1 MRAAPRAK
9 RNTSLL
15 HEPVVLLIP
24 QEPDILQAL
33 CCFAQNRAA
42 RADRAR
48 TKPDMSSQRGFY
60 GWKLVFIL
68 WLLDFLNMGFP
79 LYGGAVI
86 NTYMLKEIP
95 MSRSAFGLGFTLLN
109 LFVGIPSILVGAS
122 IVRWGIR
129 KTFGIGSALI
139 LIGALWLSLVASKPW
154 HYWVG
159 FGALTAMGISFGTIV
174 PAATAI
180 TRWFSR
186 YRGRTMAVTL
196 SASGFAGFIVAPTIN
211 RILTANG
218 GNWRQAWAIVAV
230 ISVLSAT
237 VAFLFVRERPEDL
250 GQSVDGGPGESPS
263 AKMSAAAAR
272 VTRFQWEPEQAYQ
285 TRAYWMI
292 LVGAIACQFPFFFFT
307 AHWLLH
313 LKGLGVR
320 PADAAFAMGLFT
332 LGAVF
337 GRLIGG
343 WLMDGMEGRYA
354 FMLGFCCYFLGSFL
368 AIRVSPEALWIAYF
382 AAILYGTGF
391 GWTFICLNTLTG
403 HYYGPAAFPKV
414 NGMMLVLA
422 AFFCSPAGYLGGKL
436 FDVYQSY
443 KVAFEINSA
452 LAGIGIAALFFA
464 QMPEPPETEIPLH
477 EQVSRGEGKKIGW
490 ETRIRT

>member
-1 MRAAPRAK
+1 M
-9 RNTSLL
+9 TS
-15 HEPVVLLIP
+15 E
-24 QEPDILQAL
+24 
-33 CCFAQNRAA
+33 
-42 RADRAR
+42 
-48 TKPDMSSQRGFY
+48 RGFY

-95 MSRSAFGLGFTLLN
+95 LSRSDFGMGYTVLN

-139 LIGALWLSLVASKPW
+139 LAGALWLSLIASNRW
-154 HYWVG
+154 HYWMG
-159 FGALTAMGISFGTIV
+159 FGVLTATGISFGTII

-196 SASGFAGFIVAPTIN
+196 SASGFAGFFVAPLIN

-218 GNWRQAWAIVAV
+218 GNWRQAWAIVAG
-230 ISVLSAT
+230 ISVLSAI

-250 GQSVDGGPGESPS
+250 GQMVDGGPGAAPS
-263 AKMSAAAAR
+263 ANATAASER
-272 VTRFQWEPEQAYQ
+272 VTRFSWEPHQVYG
-285 TRAYWMI
+285 TFAYWMI

-307 AHWLLH
+307 AHWILH
-313 LKGLGVR
+313 LKGAGISS
-320 PADAAFAMGLFT
+320 ADAAWAMGLFT

-343 WLMDGMEGRYA
+343 WLMDAMEGRYA

-368 AIRVSPEALWIAYF
+368 AIRASPEGLWVAYS

-391 GWTFICLNTLTG
+391 GWTFICLTTVTG
-403 HYYGPAAFPKV
+403 HYFGHAAFPKV
-414 NGMMLVLA
+414 SGMMLVLA
-422 AFFCSPAGYLGGKL
+422 AIFCSPAGYLGGRL
-436 FDVYQSY
+436 FDLYHSY
-443 KVAFEINSA
+443 RLAFEVNSG
-452 LAGIGIAALFFA
+452 LAAMGIVALFFA
-464 QMPEPPETEIPLH
+464 RMPQPSEARIP
-477 EQVSRGEGKKIGW
+477 
-490 ETRIRT
+490 IRK

>member
-1 MRAAPRAK
+1 MTLELHAPIGPRT
-9 RNTSLL
+9 NT
-15 HEPVVLLIP
+15 
-24 QEPDILQAL
+24 
-33 CCFAQNRAA
+33 
-42 RADRAR
+42 
-48 TKPDMSSQRGFY
+48 DMTSERGFY
-60 GWKLVFIL
+60 GWKLVLVL

-95 MSRSAFGLGFTLLN
+95 MSRSSFGLGFTLLN

-129 KTFGIGSALI
+129 RTFGIGSALI
-139 LIGALWLSLVASKPW
+139 LAGALWLSLIASQTW
-154 HYWVG
+154 HYWLG
-159 FGALTAMGISFGTIV
+159 FGVLTATGISFGTIV

-186 YRGRTMAVTL
+186 YRGRAMAVTL
-196 SASGFAGFIVAPTIN
+196 SASGFAGFFVSPTIN
-211 RILTANG
+211 RILTGNG
-218 GNWRQAWAIVAV
+218 GNWRQAWAIVAG
-230 ISVLSAT
+230 ISVLSAIL
-237 VAFLFVRERPEDL
+237 AFLFVKERPEDL
-250 GQSVDGGPGESPS
+250 GQVVDSGPSLAQS
-263 AKMSAAAAR
+263 AKSTAATAR
-272 VTRFQWEPEQAYQ
+272 VTKFPWEPQQAYR

-313 LKGLGVR
+313 LKGVGVR

-337 GRLIGG
+337 RRLIGG

-368 AIRVSPEALWIAYF
+368 AIRVSPEALWIAYS

-391 GWTFICLNTLTG
+391 GWTFICLSTVTG
-403 HYYGPAAFPKV
+403 HYYGPVAFPKV
-414 NGMMLVLA
+414 TGMMLVLA
-422 AFFCSPAGYLGGKL
+422 ALFCSPAGYLGGRI
-436 FDVYQSY
+436 FDLYHSY
-443 KVAFEINSA
+443 KLAFEVNSA
-452 LAGIGIAALFFA
+452 VAAFGIIALFFA
-464 QMPEPPETEIPLH
+464 GMPEPPERSIPVH
-477 EQVSRGEGKKIGW
+477 K
-490 ETRIRT
+490 

>member
-1 MRAAPRAK
+1 M
-9 RNTSLL
+9 TS
-15 HEPVVLLIP
+15 E
-24 QEPDILQAL
+24 
-33 CCFAQNRAA
+33 
-42 RADRAR
+42 
-48 TKPDMSSQRGFY
+48 RGFY

-68 WLLDFLNMGFP
+68 WTLDFLNMGFP

-122 IVRWGIR
+122 IVHWGIR

-139 LIGALWLSLVASKPW
+139 LVGALWLSFIASKPW

-159 FGALTAMGISFGTIV
+159 FGALTATGISFGTIV

-196 SASGFAGFIVAPTIN
+196 SASGFAGFFVAPMIN

-218 GNWRQAWAIVAV
+218 GNWRQAWAIVAG
-230 ISVLSAT
+230 ISVLSAI
-237 VAFLFVRERPEDL
+237 VAFLFVIERPEDL
-250 GQSVDGGPGESPS
+250 GQMVDGGPGEAPS
-263 AKMSAAAAR
+263 AKATAALAR
-272 VTRFQWEPEQAYQ
+272 VTKFSWEPQQAYD

-313 LKGLGVR
+313 LKGVGIS
-320 PADAAFAMGLFT
+320 PADAAWAMGLFT

-343 WLMDGMEGRYA
+343 WLMDAMEGRYA

-368 AIRVSPEALWIAYF
+368 AIRVSPEALWIAYT

-391 GWTFICLNTLTG
+391 GWTFICLNTVTG

-422 AFFCSPAGYLGGKL
+422 ALFCSPAGYLGGKL
-436 FDVYQSY
+436 FDLYHSY
-443 KVAFEINSA
+443 KLAFELNSA
-452 LAGIGIAALFFA
+452 LAAIGIAALFFA
-464 QMPEPPETEIPLH
+464 QMPEPPEASLAVRKREMVKK
-477 EQVSRGEGKKIGW
+477 VSW
-490 ETRIRT
+490 ETETRT

>member
-1 MRAAPRAK
+1 M
-9 RNTSLL
+9 TS
-15 HEPVVLLIP
+15 E
-24 QEPDILQAL
+24 Q
-33 CCFAQNRAA
+33 
-42 RADRAR
+42 
-48 TKPDMSSQRGFY
+48 GFY

-86 NTYMLKEIP
+86 NTYMLKEIS

-139 LIGALWLSLVASKPW
+139 LIGALWLSFVASKPW

-159 FGALTAMGISFGTIV
+159 FGALTATGISFGTIV

-196 SASGFAGFIVAPTIN
+196 SASGFAGFIVAPAIN

-218 GNWRQAWAIVAV
+218 GNWRQAWTIVAG
-230 ISVLSAT
+230 ISVLSAII
-237 VAFLFVRERPEDL
+237 AFLFVKERPEDL
-250 GQSVDGGPGESPS
+250 GQSVDGGPGEASS
-263 AKMSAAAAR
+263 VKISAAAAR
-272 VTRFQWEPEQAYQ
+272 VTKFRWEPKQAYRTQ
-285 TRAYWMI
+285 AYWMI
-292 LVGAIACQFPFFFFT
+292 LIGAIACQFPFFFFT

-313 LKGLGVR
+313 LKGLGVQ
-320 PADAAFAMGLFT
+320 PSDAAFAMGLFT

-368 AIRVSPEALWIAYF
+368 AVRVSPDGLGIAYL

-422 AFFCSPAGYLGGKL
+422 ALFCSPAGYLGGR
-436 FDVYQSY
+436 VYDLYHSY
-443 KVAFEINSA
+443 KLAFELNSA
-452 LAGIGIAALFFA
+452 LAAMGIFALFFA
-464 QMPEPPETEIPLH
+464 RMPEPPETELS
-477 EQVSRGEGKKIGW
+477 ESAWLESGSESEKKLAGRLGF
-490 ETRIRT
+490 EPR

>member
-1 MRAAPRAK
+1 MTP
-9 RNTSLL
+9 
-15 HEPVVLLIP
+15 E
-24 QEPDILQAL
+24 
-33 CCFAQNRAA
+33 
-42 RADRAR
+42 
-48 TKPDMSSQRGFY
+48 RGFY

-68 WLLDFLNMGFP
+68 WLVDFLNMGFP

-95 MSRSAFGLGFTLLN
+95 MSRSSFGLGFTLLN

-122 IVRWGIR
+122 IVHWGIR
-129 KTFGIGSALI
+129 KTFGIGSAMI
-139 LIGALWLSLVASKPW
+139 LAGALWLSFLTSEPW

-159 FGALTAMGISFGTIV
+159 FGVITATGISFGTIV

-196 SASGFAGFIVAPTIN
+196 SASGFAGFMVAPAIN

-218 GNWRQAWAIVAV
+218 GNWRQAWALVAG
-230 ISVLSAT
+230 ISILSAM
-237 VAFLFVRERPEDL
+237 VAFLFVKERPEDL
-250 GQSVDGGPGESPS
+250 GQVVDGGLGTALS
-263 AKMSAAAAR
+263 AKAIAAAAR
-272 VTRFQWEPEQAYQ
+272 VTKFRWEPWQVSR
-285 TRAYWMI
+285 TRAFWMI
-292 LVGAIACQFPFFFFT
+292 LIGAIACQFPFFFFT

-368 AIRVSPEALWIAYF
+368 AIRVSPEALWIAYS

-391 GWTFICLNTLTG
+391 GWTFICLNTVTG
-403 HYYGPAAFPKV
+403 NYYGPAAFPKV
-414 NGMMLVLA
+414 NGMTLVLA
-422 AFFCSPAGYLGGKL
+422 SLFCSPAGYLGGKI
-436 FDVYQSY
+436 FDSRHSY
-443 KVAFEINSA
+443 ALAFEVNSVLAAMGIVA
-452 LAGIGIAALFFA
+452 LCFA
-464 QMPEPPETEIPLH
+464 QMPQPPESEIPVVQQQRNGIDRPEKLAGRLGF
-477 EQVSRGEGKKIGW
+477 EPR
-490 ETRIRT
+490 

>member
-1 MRAAPRAK
+1 M
-9 RNTSLL
+9 TS
-15 HEPVVLLIP
+15 E
-24 QEPDILQAL
+24 
-33 CCFAQNRAA
+33 
-42 RADRAR
+42 
-48 TKPDMSSQRGFY
+48 RGFY

-95 MSRSAFGLGFTLLN
+95 MSRSSFGMGFTLLN

-129 KTFGIGSALI
+129 ITFGIGSALI
-139 LIGALWLSLVASKPW
+139 LVGALWLSLIAGKPW
-154 HYWVG
+154 HYWMG
-159 FGALTAMGISFGTIV
+159 FGVLTAAGISFGTIV

-180 TRWFSR
+180 TRWFRR

-196 SASGFAGFIVAPTIN
+196 SASGFAGFIVAPLIN

-218 GNWRQAWAIVAV
+218 GNWRQAWAIVAG
-230 ISVLSAT
+230 ISVLSAV

-250 GQSVDGGPGESPS
+250 GQVVDGGPGASPS
-263 AKMSAAAAR
+263 AKSAAASAR
-272 VTRFQWEPEQAYQ
+272 VTKFPWEPQQAYR
-285 TRAYWMI
+285 TLAYWMI

-307 AHWLLH
+307 AHWILH
-313 LKGLGVR
+313 LKGVGIS
-320 PADAAFAMGLFT
+320 PADAAWAMGLFT

-343 WLMDGMEGRYA
+343 WLMDAMEGRFA

-368 AIRVSPEALWIAYF
+368 AIRVSPDALWIAYS

-391 GWTFICLNTLTG
+391 GWTFICLNTVTG

-422 AFFCSPAGYLGGKL
+422 ALFCSPAGYLGGRL
-436 FDVYQSY
+436 FDLYQSY
-443 KVAFEINSA
+443 KLAFEVNSVLAA
-452 LAGIGIAALFFA
+452 LGIIALFFA
-464 QMPEPPETEIPLH
+464 KMPERREAESPF
-477 EQVSRGEGKKIGW
+477 SDR
-490 ETRIRT
+490 RN

>member
-1 MRAAPRAK
+1 M
-9 RNTSLL
+9 T
-15 HEPVVLLIP
+15 
-24 QEPDILQAL
+24 
-33 CCFAQNRAA
+33 AQRE
-42 RADRAR
+42 
-48 TKPDMSSQRGFY
+48 FY

-95 MSRSAFGLGFTLLN
+95 MSRSAFGLGFTVLN
-109 LFVGIPSILVGAS
+109 IFVGIPSILVGAS

-139 LIGALWLSLVASKPW
+139 LAGSLWLSLMTSRPW

-159 FGALTAMGISFGTIV
+159 FGILAAMGISFGTII

-196 SASGFAGFIVAPTIN
+196 SASGFAGFFVAPTIN
-211 RILTANG
+211 RILTGNG
-218 GNWRQAWAIVAV
+218 GNWRQAWAIVAAV
-230 ISVLSAT
+230 SVLSAI

-250 GQSVDGGPGESPS
+250 GQMVDGGPDAAPS
-263 AKMSAAAAR
+263 ADSTSASAR
-272 VTRFQWEPEQAYQ
+272 VTKFPWEPHQAYR

-292 LVGAIACQFPFFFFT
+292 LIGAIACQFPFFFFT

-313 LKGLGVR
+313 LKGAGVR

-343 WLMDGMEGRYA
+343 WLMDAIEGRYA
-354 FMLGFCCYFLGSFL
+354 FMLGFCCYFVGSFL
-368 AIRVSPEALWIAYF
+368 AIRVSPEALWIAYT

-391 GWTFICLNTLTG
+391 GWTFICFNTVTG
-403 HYYGPAAFPKV
+403 HYYGPLAFPKV
-414 NGMMLVLA
+414 SGMMLLVA

-436 FDVYQSY
+436 FDLWQSY
-443 KVAFEINSA
+443 KIAFEINSA
-452 LAGIGIAALFFA
+452 LAAIGIGALFFA
-464 QMPEPPETEIPLH
+464 RMPEPPRVDILAHETGQL
-477 EQVSRGEGKKIGW
+477 K
-490 ETRIRT
+490 

>member
-1 MRAAPRAK
+1 M
-9 RNTSLL
+9 TS
-15 HEPVVLLIP
+15 E
-24 QEPDILQAL
+24 
-33 CCFAQNRAA
+33 
-42 RADRAR
+42 
-48 TKPDMSSQRGFY
+48 RGFY

-68 WLLDFLNMGFP
+68 WFLDFLNMGFP
-79 LYGGAVI
+79 LYGGTVI

-129 KTFGIGSALI
+129 RTFGIGSALI
-139 LIGALWLSLVASKPW
+139 LAGALWLSLITVKPW
-154 HYWVG
+154 HYWMG
-159 FGALTAMGISFGTIV
+159 FGVLTATGISFGTIV

-180 TRWFSR
+180 TRWFRR

-196 SASGFAGFIVAPTIN
+196 SASGFAGFFVAPFIN

-218 GNWRQAWAIVAV
+218 GNWRQAWAIVAG
-230 ISVLSAT
+230 ISVLSAI
-237 VAFLFVRERPEDL
+237 VAVLFVRERPEDL
-250 GQSVDGGPGESPS
+250 GQMVDGGPGKALS
-263 AKMSAAAAR
+263 AKATAASAR
-272 VTRFQWEPEQAYQ
+272 VTGFSWEPGQVYG
-285 TRAYWMI
+285 TLAYWMI

-313 LKGLGVR
+313 LKGVGIS
-320 PADAAFAMGLFT
+320 PADAAWAMGLFT

-343 WLMDGMEGRYA
+343 WLMDAMEGRFA

-368 AIRVSPEALWIAYF
+368 AIRVAPNALWVAYS

-391 GWTFICLNTLTG
+391 GWTFICLNTVTG

-422 AFFCSPAGYLGGKL
+422 AIFCSPAGYLGGKL
-436 FDVYQSY
+436 FDTFHSY
-443 KVAFEINSA
+443 KLAFELNFI
-452 LAGIGIAALFFA
+452 LAAIGIFAIFFA
-464 QMPEPPETEIPLH
+464 KMPEPPQTSVGVAS
-477 EQVSRGEGKKIGW
+477 VSSGEGEDWLGD
-490 ETRIRT
+490 